1 MVIDEAT
8 DKAFD
13 RYRDMLTNKGI
24 QPYNHADK
32 DFSKLT
38 RKEQLEHAY
47 WMCDTIQKFENRHY
61 SLDKKSRWLGFVQ
74 CVLIMHGLT
83 GIEAERNITRPWFK
97 PKKTGL

>member
-13 RYRDMLTNKGI
+13 RYRDMLTNRGVH
-24 QPYNHADK
+24 PYNHADK

-47 WMCDTIQKFENRHY
+47 WMCDEVLKLENRHW
-61 SLDKKSRWLGFVQ
+61 SVDKRHRWLGFCQ
-74 CVLIMHGLT
+74 AVLIINGLT
-83 GIEAERNITRPWFK
+83 TIEKERNITRPWFN
-97 PKKTGL
+97 PQ